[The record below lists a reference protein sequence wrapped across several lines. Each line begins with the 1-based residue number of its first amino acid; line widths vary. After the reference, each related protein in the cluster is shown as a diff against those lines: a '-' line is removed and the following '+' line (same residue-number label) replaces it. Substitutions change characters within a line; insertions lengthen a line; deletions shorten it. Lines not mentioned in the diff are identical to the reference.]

1 MEILNEWGISFMPLG
16 ENQSVLVYD
25 CETDSLDPLT
35 AKLKWFGAYSYK
47 TKQYHIFNG
56 NDKKDIKDLLE
67 SHKVLVSFN
76 GVEYDNPILENCCD
90 VDFNYRVIV
99 DLYQVSKKRLSNMG
113 IESKTLKL
121 DDIISTLKLDEEG
134 KGKIDYRIFQ
144 KDEWTI
150 EEIVEI
156 KKYLVQDINLTKKLL
171 EWYFEQFKPL
181 RAYLSQKDKDNY
193 ADIKASTASLAYRVI
208 CNIAGIPAEFSNDE
222 DRVKHKIPGGH
233 HIEPRKDRARGNIVS
248 VDFVSAYPH
257 AIMQGNLFSKKE
269 DGWSGDGYYNLSKT
283 YDNTKLGKTE
293 SALRQIFM
301 ERIKAKKEKDRVRN
315 IAFKI
320 CINAIYGLT
329 GNSAFKSLYNPYTA
343 SDCTSI
349 VRTWM
354 KKLAKTLEENGFFVL
369 YGFTDS
375 VMVEVPEGLNK
386 NDLMIICNQFI
397 WECQKHLPFP
407 QETFALEID
416 KEMKFIWF
424 VAKNCYLWIDKDNK
438 IGYRSTLL
446 DRNTP
451 RIIMKLFNGYMSEK
465 ILREVDVNFTKEELR
480 TELIALAKDNLL
492 LCGEINSVKNASAYA
507 VKSSLQYQI
516 AEKYGEGRHLMIP
529 NIKGIGVGKAKSTK
543 NSIGVRYCTLE
554 EFRANNLTIEDIDY
568 QKMLEHLKPFYKKK
582 EIRHND

>member
-1 MEILNEWGISFMPLG
+1 MALG
-16 ENQSVLVYD
+16 EQQDVIIYDIETSSLNVL
-25 CETDSLDPLT
+25 E

-47 TKQYHIFNG
+47 TKQYYIFNG
-56 NDKKDIKDLLE
+56 KDKKEIKDLLE

-76 GVEYDNPILENCCD
+76 GIEYDNPILENCCD
-90 VDFNYRVIV
+90 VDFNYKVII
-99 DLYQVSKKRLSNMG
+99 DLYYVSKKRLSNMG
-113 IESKTLKL
+113 IETKTYKL
-121 DDIISTLKLDEEG
+121 DDIVRTLKLDEEG
-134 KGKIDYRIFQ
+134 KGKIDYNIFQ

-171 EWYFEQFKPL
+171 EWFFEQFKPL

-233 HIEPRKDRARGNIVS
+233 HIEPRKDRARGNIIS

-269 DGWSGDGYYNLSKT
+269 EGWSGDGYYHLSKM

-301 ERIKAKKEKDRVRN
+301 ERLKAKKEKDRIKN
-315 IAFKI
+315 IAYKI

-354 KKLAKTLEENGFFVL
+354 KKLAKTLEVNGFFVL

-375 VMVEVPEGLNK
+375 VMVEIPEGLNK
-386 NDLMIICNQFI
+386 KRLMKVCDVFVKD
-397 WECQKHLPFP
+397 CQKHLPFP
-407 QETFALEID
+407 QDTFKLEID

-446 DRNTP
+446 DKNTP
-451 RIIMKLFNGYMSEK
+451 EIIMKLFNGYMTEK
-465 ILREVDVNFTKEELR
+465 ILREVDINFTEEELKK
-480 TELIALAKDNLL
+480 ELINLVKDNLEL
-492 LCGEINSVKNASAYA
+492 SGELNSVKAANTYA
-507 VKSSLQYQI
+507 VQSSIQYQI
-516 AEKYGEGRHLMIP
+516 AETYGEGKHLLIP
-529 NIKGIGVGKAKSTK
+529 NTKGIGVGKAKTTK
-543 NSIGVRYCTLE
+543 KSIGVRYCTLE
-554 EFRANNLTIEDIDY
+554 DFKTNQLRVEDIDY
-568 QKMLEHLKPFYKKK
+568 NKMLEHLKPFYKIK
-582 EIRHND
+582 EIKKDEQTNLDEH